1 MSRARHPRFTRI
13 THLIQE
19 KNMTDTDTTP
29 PVFTDAAGRP
39 TIELLG
45 EPAATDEAAGSCCGG
60 GCCS

>member
-1 MSRARHPRFTRI
+1 MS
-13 THLIQE
+13 
-19 KNMTDTDTTP
+19 DTVITP

-45 EPAATDEAAGSCCGG
+45 AAAATDEASGSCCGG

>member
-1 MSRARHPRFTRI
+1 
-13 THLIQE
+13 
-19 KNMTDTDTTP
+19 MTDTIATTP

-45 EPAATDEAAGSCCGG
+45 APASTDEAAGSCCGG

>member
-1 MSRARHPRFTRI
+1 MS
-13 THLIQE
+13 
-19 KNMTDTDTTP
+19 DTISTP

-45 EPAATDEAAGSCCGG
+45 ADATDEAAGSCCGG

>member
-1 MSRARHPRFTRI
+1 MS
-13 THLIQE
+13 
-19 KNMTDTDTTP
+19 DTTSTSTP

-45 EPAATDEAAGSCCGG
+45 ATEATDEAAGSCCGG

>member
-1 MSRARHPRFTRI
+1 MS
-13 THLIQE
+13 
-19 KNMTDTDTTP
+19 DTITTP

-45 EPAATDEAAGSCCGG
+45 APASTDSATEAAAGSCCGG